1 MNRCEHYDLDCE
13 QEERTCEGCAY
24 NKKEKEIGELHIGGM
39 VIKTKYQIG
48 QRVWVVA
55 ENEKRKE
62 IELFSDTIVEI
73 CITRNREIVY
83 ILDNL
88 CDEVKENNIIPYED
102 TESLLQEILDIDN
115 RLYFEEENK

>member
-1 MNRCEHYDLDCE
+1 MD
-13 QEERTCEGCAY
+13 
-24 NKKEKEIGELHIGGM
+24 
-39 VIKTKYQIG
+39 IKTKYQIG

-115 RLYFEEENK
+115 RLYFEEENKW